1 MTPIPNK
8 PMLEARDLWF
18 SWQPGHEVIRGATFT
33 LERGRLGALIGPNGS
48 GKSTLLR
55 LLSGVLSPNSG
66 QALFDG
72 TSLHSI
78 PARERARR
86 IAWVPQ
92 STPAAFP
99 FTALEVVLTGR
110 SPWSPRFHFENEA
123 DRTIAQEA
131 LETVGAGHLTNRP
144 ITELSGGERQM
155 VTLARALAQ
164 KPECLLLDEPS
175 AALDLKHRSALV
187 RTLAGLRDRAG
198 LTALVVTHDLQL
210 IDPAFDRVFAMTCGR
225 VIASG
230 PPVEVLTSASLA
242 AIFDDPQVR
251 TARIGDRTVVWSE

>member
-1 MTPIPNK
+1 M
-8 PMLEARDLWF
+8 
-18 SWQPGHEVIRGATFT
+18 
-33 LERGRLGALIGPNGS
+33 LERGRLGALIGANGS

-55 LLSGVLSPNSG
+55 LLTGLLSPTRG
-66 QALFDG
+66 EALFDN
-72 TSLHSI
+72 TSLHRI

-92 STPAAFP
+92 STTAAFP

-123 DRTIAQEA
+123 DRAIARQA
-131 LETVGAGHLTNRP
+131 LETVDAGHLADRP

-164 KPECLLLDEPS
+164 KPECLLLDEPA

-187 RTLAGLRDRAG
+187 RTLAGLRDRFG

-210 IDPAFDRVFAMTCGR
+210 IDPAFDRVFALTGGR
-225 VIASG
+225 VVADG
-230 PPVEVLTSASLA
+230 PPAEVLTAPSLA
-242 AIFDDPQVR
+242 AIFDDPHVR
-251 TARIGDRTVVWSE
+251 TARIGERTVVWSE

>member
-1 MTPIPNK
+1 MNLRVEK
-8 PMLEARDLWF
+8 LEFAY
-18 SWQPGHEVIRGATFT
+18 QPGTPVLRDVSLEIHAGRVTGLFGA
-33 LERGRLGALIGPNGS
+33 NGS

-55 LLSGVLSPNSG
+55 LLTGLLLPSRGE
-66 QALFDG
+66 ALFDG
-72 TSLHSI
+72 RALHRI

-92 STPAAFP
+92 ATPAAFP

-110 SPWSPRFHFENEA
+110 SPWSPRFHFENES
-123 DRTIAQEA
+123 DRAIAQEA
-131 LETVGAGHLTNRP
+131 LETVEGGHLANRP

-175 AALDLKHRSALV
+175 AALDLKHRSGLV
-187 RTLAGLRDRAG
+187 RTLAGLRDRFG

-210 IDPAFDRVFAMTCGR
+210 IDPVFDRVFAIDRGR
-225 VIASG
+225 VVAG
-230 PPVEVLTSASLA
+230 GTPAEVLTTASLA
-242 AIFDDPQVR
+242 SIFDDPHVR

>member
-1 MTPIPNK
+1 
-8 PMLEARDLWF
+8 MLEARDLWF
-18 SWQPGHEVIRGATFT
+18 AWQPGRDVIRGASFA
-33 LERGRLGALIGPNGS
+33 LERGRLGALIGANGS

-55 LLSGVLSPNSG
+55 LLTGLLTPTG
-66 QALFDG
+66 GEALFDG
-72 TSLHSI
+72 AALNRI

-92 STPAAFP
+92 STAAAFP

-110 SPWSPRFHFENEA
+110 SPWSPRFHFEDEA
-123 DRTIAQEA
+123 DRAIAQEA
-131 LETVGAGHLTNRP
+131 LETVEAGHLTDRP

-164 KPECLLLDEPS
+164 KPECLLLDEPA

-187 RTLAGLRDRAG
+187 RTLASLRDRFG

-210 IDPAFDRVFAMTCGR
+210 IDPAFDRVFALTCGR
-225 VIASG
+225 VVASG
-230 PPVEVLTSASLA
+230 SPVEVLTSTSLA
-242 AIFDDPQVR
+242 AIFDDPHVR
-251 TARIGDRTVVWSE
+251 TTRIGERTVVWSE

>member
-1 MTPIPNK
+1 VTPA
-8 PMLEARDLWF
+8 LEARELWF
-18 SWQPGHEVIRGATFT
+18 AWQPGHDVIRGASFV
-33 LERGRLGALIGPNGS
+33 LERGRLGALIGANGS

-55 LLSGVLSPNSG
+55 LLTGLLTPARG
-66 QALFDG
+66 EALFDN
-72 TSLHSI
+72 TALHRI

-123 DRTIAQEA
+123 DRAIAQQA
-131 LETVGAGHLTNRP
+131 LETVDAGHLADRP

-164 KPECLLLDEPS
+164 KPECLLLDEPA

-187 RTLAGLRDRAG
+187 RTLAGLRDRCG

-210 IDPAFDRVFAMTCGR
+210 IDPAFDRVFALTSGR
-225 VIASG
+225 VVATG
-230 PPVEVLTSASLA
+230 PPAEVLTSASLA
-242 AIFDDPQVR
+242 AIFDDPHVR
-251 TARIGDRTVVWSE
+251 TARIGERTVVWSE